1 MTRWM
6 LAFLAL
12 TFLALTVFITPATA
26 GPHFLPRIRLPRIN
40 GGKAL
45 GALTYPVT
53 KSLVNGGKTVLK
65 VGAAADSVGLVPNV
79 GPPAVSRVV
88 KKTLWGVGRH

>member
-1 MTRWM
+1 MTRGIFLVFAFSLS
-6 LAFLAL
+6 LAFLP
-12 TFLALTVFITPATA
+12 PAAA

-53 KSLVNGGKTVLK
+53 KSLVNGGKTLLK
-65 VGAAADSVGLVPNV
+65 VGGAADALGAVPNI

>member
-1 MTRWM
+1 MARWTC
-6 LAFLAL
+6 LILSL
-12 TFLALTVFITPATA
+12 SLTVVLLAPAMA
-26 GPHFLPRIRLPRIN
+26 GPRFLPRIRLPRIN
-40 GGKAL
+40 GGKVI

-65 VGAAADSVGLVPNV
+65 IGGAADALGVVPNL

-88 KKTLWGVGRH
+88 KRTLWGVGRHS

>member
-1 MTRWM
+1 MTRWIFP
-6 LAFLAL
+6 FLL
-12 TFLALTVFITPATA
+12 LLTVVPLAPATA

-65 VGAAADSVGLVPNV
+65 VGAADSVGLVPNI
-79 GPPAVSRVV
+79 GPPPVSRVV

>member
-1 MTRWM
+1 MARWIS
-6 LAFLAL
+6 LLLAL
-12 TFLALTVFITPATA
+12 ALIPLAPATA
-26 GPHFLPRIRLPRIN
+26 SPRWLPHIHLPRIN

-53 KSLVNGGKTVLK
+53 KSLVNGGKTILK
-65 VGAAADSVGLVPNV
+65 AGAAADSVGLVPNI

-88 KKTLWGVGRH
+88 KRTLWGVGRH